1 MKALLLLLC
10 FPQDTMQLNRKS
22 SAIFNWVLP
31 PEIPVWAYVHGP
43 DFWGLFWLS
52 TEKIVQLQ
60 YLAPSLNPTSFSN
73 DAWTYEISD
82 FDASQFLSCLH
93 IMRSVYP
100 YTTTS
105 SG

>member
-31 PEIPVWAYVHGP
+31 PEIPVWAHVHGP

-60 YLAPSLNPTSFSN
+60 YLALSLMPGLS
-73 DAWTYEISD
+73 APP
-82 FDASQFLSCLH
+82 FLTMPGL
-93 IMRSVYP
+93 MRYQILMQANF
-100 YTTTS
+100 
-105 SG
+105 